1 MKKTHKKSKTAE
13 RATGRRSLH
22 AVVVPKRERV
32 QVLSGA
38 LGKIADTLC
47 AVGIGHVRLG
57 ILATEM
63 LRHNIPDIT
72 K

>member
-1 MKKTHKKSKTAE
+1 MKKTKTVA
-13 RATGRRSLH
+13 RKRVARSLH
-22 AVVVPKRERV
+22 VVVVPKRERV

-57 ILATEM
+57 ILASEM
-63 LRHNIPDIT
+63 LRHNNNQNER
-72 K
+72 